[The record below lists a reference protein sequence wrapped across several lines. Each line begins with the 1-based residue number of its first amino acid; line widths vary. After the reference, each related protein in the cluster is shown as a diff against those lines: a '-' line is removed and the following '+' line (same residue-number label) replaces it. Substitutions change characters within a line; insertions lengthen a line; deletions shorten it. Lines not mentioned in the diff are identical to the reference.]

1 MCHRRFKMLTRREFV
16 KNVSLATGG
25 VLAGAGVLNGCV
37 TTGND
42 SLIND
47 FSYGDSF
54 DQDSPE
60 NKLKNLK
67 LLKTTLENYD
77 EITKDWDPIYG
88 PKLLNVYYG
97 GPHNFENHERWGGD
111 GGVDYDVP
119 IGTPLAPTHGSRLHA
134 ILENRVGGNLLW
146 FKILVSNYGVCYAH
160 LHNNFFNDYNYKTK
174 SYPIFANKEQII
186 ALSGSSG
193 IGPQEKLGRMEPHL
207 HFGLTFNKT
216 LRKGEGYLVDPEK
229 YGLDGGKPVFWD
241 GETDL
246 DIVPSLRKHKLERV
260 LDYFEKKL
268 ESWPKDKDLQELK
281 GNLLENYHL
290 IDYNNAKEILD
301 SKHFH
306 DMRELLEKKTFNDK
320 DFQELKGKLVKNYD
334 LMGNI
339 KAKQILDSK
348 HFHDMRALLKKKTL
362 EEKMYIPGT
371 KPYSLMM
378 EIVGYSTDEKQEI
391 ILTLPFIAPRLK
403 HLYKVFGD

>member
-1 MCHRRFKMLTRREFV
+1 MLTRREFL
-16 KNVSLATGG
+16 KNVSLAAGG
-25 VLAGAGVLNGCV
+25 VFAGAGVLNGCV

-47 FSYGDSF
+47 CSSGDSF
-54 DQDSPE
+54 DEDSPE
-60 NKLKNLK
+60 NKLRNLK
-67 LLKTTLENYD
+67 LLKKTLEKYD
-77 EITKDWDPIYG
+77 EITKNWDPIYG
-88 PKLLNVYYG
+88 PPLLNVYYG
-97 GPHNFENHERWGGD
+97 RHDFEGHKKWGAD
-111 GGVDYDVP
+111 GGVDYDIP
-119 IGTPLAPTHGSRLHA
+119 IGTPLVPTNESRLLK
-134 ILENRVGGNLLW
+134 ISENRIGGNLLW
-146 FKILVSNYGVCYAH
+146 LKLLCNDYMACYAH
-160 LHNNFFNDYNYKTK
+160 LHNNFFDDYDYKTK
-174 SYPIFANKEQII
+174 SYPIFINKKVII

-207 HFGLTFNKT
+207 HFGLRFSKT
-216 LRKGEGYLVDPEK
+216 LRKKDGYFVDPEK

-246 DIVPSLRKHKLERV
+246 DMVPSLLKHKLERV
-260 LDYFEKKL
+260 LDYFEKSL

-290 IDYNNAKEILD
+290 IGYNNAKDILD